1 MKTKV
6 KTIDFTTGSVT
17 WKLMSFALTIFATN
31 LLQYLYNAMD
41 SSIVGKFAQN
51 GELALAA
58 VGASG
63 AISGLIINL
72 FIGLSIGANVI
83 CSNLRGA
90 AKPKALRRAM
100 HTSVLL
106 AMVCGVLVAV
116 AGIFL
121 AEPLLTLMKTPKDVI
136 KSSVLYMRIYFVG
149 VPFSLV
155 FNFGSAIMRAHGDTN
170 RPMIILLW
178 TGLINVL
185 LNFVFVVFLGMDVD
199 GVGWATVIAQAI
211 SAIVVMWILF
221 KPDGG
226 YDLNFR
232 ELKIHSRELWDIVRV
247 GVPSGINSIILSFTN
262 TILQSSVNG
271 LGGSAMAG
279 NTASDN
285 LTSLV
290 YRIGASFQAA
300 CISFGGQCYGAAKY
314 KRIDKMLGRS
324 ICISAAMNAVV
335 AIPVSLFP
343 AFFLGLFT
351 NSSAAIVAATP
362 KLVLLIWTY
371 IIHGVGLSLLG
382 TLQSMRHTAM
392 PTVLNV
398 FCSCATRVIWALVV
412 FPMHRSL
419 GFLFLCYP
427 ISWSINSIALSIY
440 YWNVRRKLDR
450 KERLAIQ

>member
-58 VGASG
+58 VGATG
-63 AISGLIINL
+63 ALSGLILNL
-72 FIGLSIGANVI
+72 FFGLSIGANVI

-106 AMVCGVLVAV
+106 AMVCGVLVSV
-116 AGIFL
+116 AGVFL
-121 AEPLLTLMKTPKDVI
+121 AEPLLTLMKTPRDVI

-155 FNFGSAIMRAHGDTN
+155 FNFGSAIMRAHGDTT

-279 NTASDN
+279 NTACDN

-290 YRIGASFQAA
+290 YRIGASFQSA

-427 ISWSINSIALSIY
+427 ISWSINSVALSIY